1 MQNQKFK
8 NYFLYY
14 LKENLLIFDVSRY
27 IDDMALHVIDFVY
40 DWDLLKDDLV
50 NCSQKLIKELIE
62 IKIKTDIDNLLQI
75 SLDNNCS
82 ILSFLFLKK
91 EIKEWEKYFSDH
103 IKFIKI
109 CKTTCKKHLP
119 NFKEIKSNKKYFI
132 KNKGIFHGIPCLIP
146 SGDDEEFLTI
156 NIDKLKMTNKYL

>member
-40 DWDLLKDDLV
+40 DWGLLKADLV

-75 SLDNNCS
+75 SSDNNCS
-82 ILSFLFLKK
+82 ILSFLFLKN

-109 CKTTCKKHLP
+109 
-119 NFKEIKSNKKYFI
+119 
-132 KNKGIFHGIPCLIP
+132 
-146 SGDDEEFLTI
+146 
-156 NIDKLKMTNKYL
+156 